1 MEPIVIKQSVN
12 SNVIYILGA
21 IILCILSFALVFED
35 FRSSFDNT
43 LIEGIIPS
51 LTVKKKQN
59 RYNT

>member
-43 LIEGIIPS
+43 LIEGIIR
-51 LTVKKKQN
+51 N
-59 RYNT
+59 EIC